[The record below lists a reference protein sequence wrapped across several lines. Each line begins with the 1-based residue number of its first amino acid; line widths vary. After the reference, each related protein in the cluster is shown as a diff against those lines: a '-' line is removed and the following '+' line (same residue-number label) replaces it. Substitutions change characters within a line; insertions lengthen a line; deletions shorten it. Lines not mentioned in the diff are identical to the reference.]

1 MMRKTNFNNILIK
14 GMVGLISV
22 YQKTLSPDHGL
33 LKVFF
38 PTGACKYHPTCSE
51 YTKKAICLHG
61 WRGVLLGI
69 NRIGRC
75 HPWASGG
82 YDPVKK

>member
-1 MMRKTNFNNILIK
+1 MIKQQLKSVFLQMIL
-14 GMVGLISV
+14 GLIFV
-22 YQKTLSPDHGL
+22 YQRTLSPDHGL
-33 LKVFF
+33 LKLFF
-38 PTGACKYHPTCSE
+38 PAGVCRYRPTCSE
-51 YTKKAICLHG
+51 YMHKAICLHG
-61 WRGVLLGI
+61 FRGVLLGI